1 MIIGLVQCSTLFCFD
16 DVAGV
21 HSILERG
28 EKSYPIFVAG
38 SPKKQGVL
46 LESSSMDTTSTSYS
60 AILYLVVFAIL
71 VFFLIRFLLNTPSYP
86 RVEEGFYGG
95 VARGSGHP
103 DCLRTLP
110 EGSEILDVLA
120 HPIANAPAVSEG
132 SADYREFQLI
142 LSKLGC
148 LKKDL
153 MSPSGI
159 VEATR
164 YQAFETAHD
173 RINVA
178 EVCAMC
184 LNQTIPSRDLNL
196 VFIGWRDRGRVLLRK
211 LCTEANLKEE
221 EVVKL
226 EKLFMKAFN
235 DVYDIATS
243 RCLKTDFS
251 LQHGGATGGDVSP
264 YMPENLKDARSY
276 DGIREA
282 SGWNGS
288 I

>member
-1 MIIGLVQCSTLFCFD
+1 
-16 DVAGV
+16 
-21 HSILERG
+21 
-28 EKSYPIFVAG
+28 
-38 SPKKQGVL
+38 
-46 LESSSMDTTSTSYS
+46 MDNDPSSYS
-60 AILYLVVFAIL
+60 AMLYLVLFAVL
-71 VFFLIRFLLNTPSYP
+71 VFFLVRFLLNTPSYP
-86 RVEEGFYGG
+86 RMEEGFYGG

-110 EGSEILDVLA
+110 EGSEILDVLTR
-120 HPIANAPAVSEG
+120 PIANAPAVSEG

-184 LNQTIPSRDLNL
+184 LNQTIPSRDLDII
-196 VFIGWRDRGRVLLRK
+196 FATWRDRGKVLLRK
-211 LCTEANLKEE
+211 LCTEANLTEE
-221 EVVKL
+221 EVMKL
-226 EKLFMKAFN
+226 EKLYHKAWS
-235 DVYDIATS
+235 DVYDIAKS

-251 LQHGGATGGDVSP
+251 LQHGGATGGYVSP

-282 SGWNGS
+282 SGWNGAV
-288 I
+288 

>member
-1 MIIGLVQCSTLFCFD
+1 MDFPIGLTINIILFAVIIGIV
-16 DVAGV
+16 V
-21 HSILERG
+21 
-28 EKSYPIFVAG
+28 YFVYNK
-38 SPKKQGVL
+38 PKYNATK
-46 LESSSMDTTSTSYS
+46 
-60 AILYLVVFAIL
+60 
-71 VFFLIRFLLNTPSYP
+71 
-86 RVEEGFYGG
+86 EGFFGG

-110 EGSEILDVLA
+110 EGSEILDILLTRVQ
-120 HPIANAPAVSEG
+120 ANSQISEG

-184 LNQTIPSRDLNL
+184 LSQTIPSRDLDII
-196 VFIGWRDRGRVLLRK
+196 FATWRDRGRVLLRK
-211 LCTEANLKEE
+211 LCTEAQLNEE
-221 EVVKL
+221 QVVRL
-226 EKLFMKAFN
+226 EGLFNKAWQ
-235 DVYDIATS
+235 DVYEISKAK
-243 RCLKTDFS
+243 CLKTDFS
-251 LQHGGATGGDVSP
+251 KQNGGQTLGDVGA
-264 YMPENLKDARSY
+264 YEPEDLKDLRAYTNKYGPLS
-276 DGIREA
+276 A
-282 SGWNGS
+282 SGWNGTV
-288 I
+288 

>member
-1 MIIGLVQCSTLFCFD
+1 MELSAVPYTLIITLILTAVLVGLVVYFMYFT
-16 DVAGV
+16 
-21 HSILERG
+21 
-28 EKSYPIFVAG
+28 
-38 SPKKQGVL
+38 PKYK
-46 LESSSMDTTSTSYS
+46 
-60 AILYLVVFAIL
+60 
-71 VFFLIRFLLNTPSYP
+71 
-86 RVEEGFYGG
+86 RVDEGFFGG

-110 EGSEILDVLA
+110 EGSEILDTLLGR
-120 HPIANAPAVSEG
+120 IEANPSVSEG

-184 LNQTIPSRDLNL
+184 LSKTIPQRDLDI
-196 VFIGWRDRGRVLLRK
+196 VFATWRDRGKVLLRR
-211 LCTEANLKEE
+211 LCTEAQLTEE
-221 EVVKL
+221 GVARLEV
-226 EKLFMKAFN
+226 LFMKAWN
-235 DVYDIATS
+235 DVYEIS
-243 RCLKTDFS
+243 KSQCLKTDFS
-251 LQHGGATGGDVSP
+251 KQNGGATGGDVGA
-264 YMPENLKDARSY
+264 YEPEHLKDLRDYTNKYGGLS
-276 DGIREA
+276 A
-282 SGWNGS
+282 SGWNANF
-288 I
+288 

>member
-1 MIIGLVQCSTLFCFD
+1 MDLSEVPYTLIFNLVLAAVLVGLVVYFMYFT
-16 DVAGV
+16 
-21 HSILERG
+21 
-28 EKSYPIFVAG
+28 
-38 SPKKQGVL
+38 PKYK
-46 LESSSMDTTSTSYS
+46 
-60 AILYLVVFAIL
+60 
-71 VFFLIRFLLNTPSYP
+71 
-86 RVEEGFYGG
+86 RVDEGFFGG

-110 EGSEILDVLA
+110 EGSEILDVLLSRVG
-120 HPIANAPAVSEG
+120 ANPAISEG

-184 LNQTIPSRDLNL
+184 LSQTIPARDL
-196 VFIGWRDRGRVLLRK
+196 
-211 LCTEANLKEE
+211 A
-221 EVVKL
+221 
-226 EKLFMKAFN
+226 
-235 DVYDIATS
+235 
-243 RCLKTDFS
+243 
-251 LQHGGATGGDVSP
+251 
-264 YMPENLKDARSY
+264 
-276 DGIREA
+276 
-282 SGWNGS
+282 
-288 I
+288 

>member
-1 MIIGLVQCSTLFCFD
+1 MDLSEVPYTLIFNLILAAVLVGLVVYFMYFT
-16 DVAGV
+16 
-21 HSILERG
+21 
-28 EKSYPIFVAG
+28 
-38 SPKKQGVL
+38 PKYK
-46 LESSSMDTTSTSYS
+46 
-60 AILYLVVFAIL
+60 
-71 VFFLIRFLLNTPSYP
+71 
-86 RVEEGFYGG
+86 RVDEGFFGG

-110 EGSEILDVLA
+110 EGSEILDVLLSRVG
-120 HPIANAPAVSEG
+120 ANPAISEG

-184 LNQTIPSRDLNL
+184 LSQTIPARDLDII
-196 VFIGWRDRGRVLLRK
+196 FATWRDRGNVLLRK
-211 LCTEANLKEE
+211 LCTEAQLTEQG
-221 EVVKL
+221 VQSL
-226 EKLFMKAFN
+226 EALYKKAWE
-235 DVYDIATS
+235 DVYDIAKS

-251 LQHGGATGGDVSP
+251 KQNGGSTGGDVGA
-264 YMPENLKDARSY
+264 YEPEDLKDLRAYTNKYGGLS
-276 DGIREA
+276 A
-282 SGWNGS
+282 AGWNGS
-288 I
+288 V

>member
-1 MIIGLVQCSTLFCFD
+1 MDLSEVPYKLIFSLIFTATLV
-16 DVAGV
+16 G
-21 HSILERG
+21 
-28 EKSYPIFVAG
+28 FVVNFMFFT
-38 SPKKQGVL
+38 PKYK
-46 LESSSMDTTSTSYS
+46 
-60 AILYLVVFAIL
+60 
-71 VFFLIRFLLNTPSYP
+71 
-86 RVEEGFYGG
+86 RVDEGFFGG

-110 EGSEILDVLA
+110 EGSEILDTLLGRVE
-120 HPIANAPAVSEG
+120 ANPSVSEG

-184 LNQTIPSRDLNL
+184 LSQTIPPRDLDI
-196 VFIGWRDRGRVLLRK
+196 VFITWRDRGKVLLRK
-211 LCTEANLKEE
+211 LCTEAQLTEE
-221 EVVKL
+221 GVVRL
-226 EKLFMKAFN
+226 EQLYMKAWD
-235 DVYDIATS
+235 DVYTIAKS

-251 LQHGGATGGDVSP
+251 LQNGGSTGGDVGA
-264 YMPENLKDARSY
+264 YEPEDLKDLRAYTNKYGGLS
-276 DGIREA
+276 A
-282 SGWNGS
+282 SGWNGAV
-288 I
+288 

>member
-1 MIIGLVQCSTLFCFD
+1 MEVSNFPYMLTINVVLAAVVIGIV
-16 DVAGV
+16 V
-21 HSILERG
+21 HLM
-28 EKSYPIFVAG
+28 FFT
-38 SPKKQGVL
+38 PKYK
-46 LESSSMDTTSTSYS
+46 
-60 AILYLVVFAIL
+60 
-71 VFFLIRFLLNTPSYP
+71 
-86 RVEEGFYGG
+86 RVDEGFFGG

-110 EGSEILDVLA
+110 EGSEILDTLLGRVE
-120 HPIANAPAVSEG
+120 ANPSVSEG

-184 LNQTIPSRDLNL
+184 LSKTIPGRDLDI
-196 VFIGWRDRGRVLLRK
+196 VFATWRDRGKVLLRK
-211 LCTEANLKEE
+211 LCTEAQLNEQA
-221 EVVKL
+221 VAKL
-226 EKLFMKAFN
+226 EALFLKAWG
-235 DVYDIATS
+235 DVYEIAKS
-243 RCLKTDFS
+243 KCLKTDFS
-251 LQHGGATGGDVSP
+251 KQNGGDTGGDVGA
-264 YMPENLKDARSY
+264 YEPEHLKDLRDYTNKYGGLS
-276 DGIREA
+276 A
-282 SGWNGS
+282 SGWNGAV
-288 I
+288 

>member
-1 MIIGLVQCSTLFCFD
+1 MELGAIPYTLIVAIIAVAAIVGLIVYFMFFT
-16 DVAGV
+16 
-21 HSILERG
+21 
-28 EKSYPIFVAG
+28 
-38 SPKKQGVL
+38 PKYK
-46 LESSSMDTTSTSYS
+46 
-60 AILYLVVFAIL
+60 
-71 VFFLIRFLLNTPSYP
+71 
-86 RVEEGFYGG
+86 RVDEGFFGG

-110 EGSEILDVLA
+110 EGSEILDVLL
-120 HPIANAPAVSEG
+120 PRMNSNSP
-132 SADYREFQLI
+132 DYREFQLI

-184 LNQTIPSRDLNL
+184 LSQTIPSRDLDII
-196 VFIGWRDRGRVLLRK
+196 FATWRDRGRVLLLK
-211 LCTEANLKEE
+211 LCTEANLSEGQ
-221 EVVKL
+221 VLSL
-226 EKLFMKAFN
+226 EKLFNKAWE
-235 DVYDIATS
+235 DVYDISKS

-251 LQHGGATGGDVSP
+251 KQNGGAVLGDVGGFE
-264 YMPENLKDARSY
+264 PESLTDARAYTNKYGGMS
-276 DGIREA
+276 A

-288 I
+288 V

>member
-1 MIIGLVQCSTLFCFD
+1 
-16 DVAGV
+16 
-21 HSILERG
+21 
-28 EKSYPIFVAG
+28 
-38 SPKKQGVL
+38 
-46 LESSSMDTTSTSYS
+46 MDIAPTSYS
-60 AILYLVVFAIL
+60 AMLYLVFFAVL
-71 VFFLIRFLLNTPSYP
+71 VFFLLRFLLNTPSYP
-86 RVEEGFYGG
+86 RMEEGFYGG

-110 EGSEILDVLA
+110 EGSEILDVLTR
-120 HPIANAPAVSEG
+120 PIANAPAVSEG

-184 LNQTIPSRDLNL
+184 LNQTIPSRDLDI
-196 VFIGWRDRGRVLLRK
+196 VFATWRDRGKVLLRK
-211 LCTEANLKEE
+211 LCTEANLTEE
-221 EVVKL
+221 EVMKL
-226 EKLFMKAFN
+226 EKLYHKAWS
-235 DVYDIATS
+235 DVYDIAKS

-276 DGIREA
+276 GGIREA
-282 SGWNGS
+282 SGWNGAV
-288 I
+288 